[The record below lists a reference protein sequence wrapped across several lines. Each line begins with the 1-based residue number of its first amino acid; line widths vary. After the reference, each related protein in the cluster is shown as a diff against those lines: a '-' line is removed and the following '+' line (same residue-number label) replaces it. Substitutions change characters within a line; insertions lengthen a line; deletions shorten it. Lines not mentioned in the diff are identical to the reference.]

1 VINSTRGDTSYFQ
14 RVALNGAL
22 AAGLLV
28 VKPIINAK
36 LADGFDINYIVQGIF
51 GTILYVEEMEIVPT
65 NKAIVARMTPAFNFT
80 WTGNTTAPALTR
92 TVDLRPLEKYLS
104 DVELP
109 LDTSDEGMQR
119 YIDDKVKRA
128 LDL

>member
-1 VINSTRGDTSYFQ
+1 MINSTRGDTSYFQ
-14 RVALNGAL
+14 RTALNAAL
-22 AAGLLV
+22 VTGLLV
-28 VKPIINAK
+28 AKPIINAY

-65 NKAIVARMTPAFNFT
+65 NKAIVARLTPAFNFT
-80 WTGNTTAPALTR
+80 WTGNTTAAPSTR
-92 TVDLRPLEKYLS
+92 TVDFRPLEKYLS
-104 DVELP
+104 GVELP

-119 YIDDKVKRA
+119 YFDDKVKRA